1 MNFSLFLFLNSNEFI
16 FNGHQ
21 YYCFEIQENEIVAI
35 VGPNGCGKTTL
46 LNIICLIEAYPRC
59 VIETSVE
66 DINSA
71 GAEFLV
77 QAKNNG
83 RRGVKAAHVQFELRK
98 RTSYKETDF
107 NVIERSEWIK
117 REI

>member
-1 MNFSLFLFLNSNEFI
+1 MKNF
-16 FNGHQ
+16 
-21 YYCFEIQENEIVAI
+21 
-35 VGPNGCGKTTL
+35 K
-46 LNIICLIEAYPRC
+46 RR

-71 GAEFLV
+71 GVEFLV
-77 QAKNNG
+77 HATTNG
-83 RRGVKAAHVQFELRK
+83 RRGVKATHVQFELRK

>member
-59 VIETSVE
+59 VTETSVE

-77 QAKNNG
+77 QAK
-83 RRGVKAAHVQFELRK
+83 KQW
-98 RTSYKETDF
+98 TS
-107 NVIERSEWIK
+107 WC
-117 REI
+117 